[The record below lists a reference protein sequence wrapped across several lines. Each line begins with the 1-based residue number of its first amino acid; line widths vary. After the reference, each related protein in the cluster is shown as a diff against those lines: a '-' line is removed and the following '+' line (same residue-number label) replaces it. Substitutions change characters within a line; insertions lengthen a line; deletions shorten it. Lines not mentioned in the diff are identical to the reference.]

1 MGKDRTEMVFGILSG
16 ALVLLARW
24 LEAQQ
29 KIRAVQ
35 AQGKD
40 VTDDQLLEVW
50 QAIDKAMQT
59 AKILEEKNEQEGA

>member
-1 MGKDRTEMVFGILSG
+1 MGKDRTEMVFDILSG

-50 QAIDKAMQT
+50 QAIDRAMQT